1 MYLKSLE
8 ITGFKSFPDKTVL
21 HFDNGLTA
29 VVGPNGS
36 GKSNIS
42 DAVRWVMGEQSTK
55 TLRSGKMEDVIFG
68 GTKSRRPQ
76 GYAQVSLCI
85 DNSEGELPV
94 EAGEVTVTRK
104 LYRSGESEYRLNG
117 NSVRLKDIYE
127 LFMDTGIGRDGYSII
142 GQGRIAEIVAAKS
155 GERREI
161 FEEAAGISKFRYRK
175 AEAVRKLQ
183 QAEENMVRL
192 KDILQELEGRV
203 GPLERQAAKAKEFL
217 ALAEEKKSLEISLWL
232 EDLSHMKEQLGT
244 FETHFQTADGDY
256 RRISGEL
263 EALEE
268 KSARLYEQMQ
278 QTAVFVDE
286 ARRES
291 AAGEEQAAQLHA
303 KIAVLENDIR
313 HNDEAAAKI
322 GEELAA
328 FAAGAEAA
336 ARHLES
342 REQAYEAAEGRLAES
357 RTLLARREQALAASN
372 GALVQNEQ
380 QQMQLNTRIH
390 ALNTS
395 LSAHRVNEITSKNA
409 AQELEQRMQVLGET
423 IRVKQEQLAQTASE
437 VEECKKLSATLA
449 SRLEEAGNVE
459 AGYRAKLQGRTA
471 KLEALRKSAQETE
484 LTALDCKRRAK
495 LLRDLEESME
505 GFAFSVKT
513 IMNSASKGALQ
524 GIVGPIS
531 GLIDVRP
538 EYAQAIETALGPAMQ
553 NIVTD
558 NSESAKRA
566 IFYLREKKAGRATF
580 LPQSEMRGRAL
591 EAREIKTQDGFVG
604 VASGLIAYDSQYRG
618 ILQFLLGRV
627 LVAQD
632 LHAATAIAKAN
643 GYRYRVVSLDGQQVN
658 AGGSLTGGYSKKSQ
672 NILGRRHEIEAL
684 VKQGAGAEE
693 QLAALR
699 AEGTQVQEQL
709 RQLEQQMRDAQ
720 GDVQQMRAD
729 QIRFAS
735 EQKRLEQQLAGLD
748 AEIRS
753 LRTEEQ
759 QLAGKLGETKSL
771 GEDSAGMTAQINEE
785 IGQITERLRLLSD
798 ERAQA
803 AAERETLATQIGESR
818 LQVLSQ
824 EKDLEALAAELAR
837 LRDEQS
843 AEKQRAGDLERQREW
858 LTGQNTQIRAEMEG
872 CARQREQCKEAAR
885 RLTQEIAQAMQ
896 RRELLEKENAESRQA
911 EKELLAQKE
920 AVSKELA
927 RLGERKLSLQN
938 EYDAIVAKLWDD
950 YGLTRGE
957 ALETAVPVEDR
968 AQAQSRLALLKG
980 RIKALGSVN
989 VAAIE
994 EYREVSERYAF
1005 LKTQVEDVQN
1015 SACELQKLIDQLTFS
1030 MREIFKT
1037 SFGEIDRHFGLI
1049 FKELFG
1055 GGSAR
1060 LALTDSEDVL
1070 ESGIEIYV
1078 EPPGKIIKNL
1088 ASLSGG
1094 EQAFVAIAIYF
1105 AILKVRPAPFCILD
1119 EIEAALDDVN
1129 VVKYAS
1135 YLRRIS
1141 EKTQFILITHR
1152 RGTMEEADVLYG
1164 VTMQEEGVS
1173 KLLELRV
1180 GELEN
1185 SMVG

>member
-1 MYLKSLE
+1 M
-8 ITGFKSFPDKTVL
+8 
-21 HFDNGLTA
+21 
-29 VVGPNGS
+29 
-36 GKSNIS
+36 
-42 DAVRWVMGEQSTK
+42 
-55 TLRSGKMEDVIFG
+55 
-68 GTKSRRPQ
+68 
-76 GYAQVSLCI
+76 
-85 DNSEGELPV
+85 
-94 EAGEVTVTRK
+94 
-104 LYRSGESEYRLNG
+104 
-117 NSVRLKDIYE
+117 
-127 LFMDTGIGRDGYSII
+127 
-142 GQGRIAEIVAAKS
+142 
-155 GERREI
+155 
-161 FEEAAGISKFRYRK
+161 
-175 AEAVRKLQ
+175 
-183 QAEENMVRL
+183 
-192 KDILQELEGRV
+192 
-203 GPLERQAAKAKEFL
+203 
-217 ALAEEKKSLEISLWL
+217 
-232 EDLSHMKEQLGT
+232 
-244 FETHFQTADGDY
+244 
-256 RRISGEL
+256 
-263 EALEE
+263 
-268 KSARLYEQMQ
+268 
-278 QTAVFVDE
+278 
-286 ARRES
+286 
-291 AAGEEQAAQLHA
+291 
-303 KIAVLENDIR
+303 
-313 HNDEAAAKI
+313 
-322 GEELAA
+322 
-328 FAAGAEAA
+328 
-336 ARHLES
+336 
-342 REQAYEAAEGRLAES
+342 
-357 RTLLARREQALAASN
+357 
-372 GALVQNEQ
+372 
-380 QQMQLNTRIH
+380 
-390 ALNTS
+390 
-395 LSAHRVNEITSKNA
+395 
-409 AQELEQRMQVLGET
+409 
-423 IRVKQEQLAQTASE
+423 
-437 VEECKKLSATLA
+437 
-449 SRLEEAGNVE
+449 
-459 AGYRAKLQGRTA
+459 
-471 KLEALRKSAQETE
+471 
-484 LTALDCKRRAK
+484 
-495 LLRDLEESME
+495 
-505 GFAFSVKT
+505 
-513 IMNSASKGALQ
+513 
-524 GIVGPIS
+524 
-531 GLIDVRP
+531 
-538 EYAQAIETALGPAMQ
+538 
-553 NIVTD
+553 
-558 NSESAKRA
+558 
-566 IFYLREKKAGRATF
+566 
-580 LPQSEMRGRAL
+580 
-591 EAREIKTQDGFVG
+591 
-604 VASGLIAYDSQYRG
+604 
-618 ILQFLLGRV
+618 
-627 LVAQD
+627 
-632 LHAATAIAKAN
+632 
-643 GYRYRVVSLDGQQVN
+643 
-658 AGGSLTGGYSKKSQ
+658 
-672 NILGRRHEIEAL
+672 
-684 VKQGAGAEE
+684 KQGAGAEE